1 MLWRTILARGDAMK
15 QMREFLQLIWRH
27 SRAKT
32 VLLFALNLMS
42 SVTEGIGLL
51 LLVPLLAHLQ
61 TDQPILGGVSR
72 WIEKLGLPQSLSG
85 LLGLFFALVVLRSVI
100 SYARTMVWQD
110 FQLNLIDTI
119 RVNSFNAL
127 LHANWNWISNLKK
140 SDHSNFLI
148 NEVDRIDDGVTYT
161 MDFCTG
167 LAAVLAYIV
176 VAASLSFQM
185 AIVALLVGASVMFFM
200 RAQHRRARDLGENLG
215 DAYEDMQ
222 QVVEEGLS
230 SIKLTK
236 ILGNEDRH
244 RNMMADILARLRT
257 QQLAFSKTNAA
268 AGAVFQIVI
277 ALVLVGFLWVGVKIL
292 ELPLPNLLILV
303 LILARLAP
311 MLRSMQN
318 QLNQIL
324 HAWPALRNLDEI
336 TQMAATHRDVLPET
350 IQKIDLQDCITLNGV
365 GFTYQSRKSASLND
379 ITLQFPARKTTAI
392 IGASGAGKSTLA
404 DILMGLLAPD
414 HGEMR
419 VDGELIT
426 DQHRVN
432 WRHSLAYVPQEVF
445 LFHDTIRN
453 NLLWANV
460 GADDAALKQA
470 LQRSAAQFV
479 FDLDD
484 GLDTVVGDAGLRLSG
499 GERQRIALARAMLQN
514 PSVLILDEATSALD
528 TKNEMLIRQSLDQI
542 HGDMTVIVIGHRLPT
557 LENADQVVVLHDGQV
572 NAVGTWAALSQNP
585 DAQIPNEF
593 KRDDAKK

>member
-1 MLWRTILARGDAMK
+1 MLRRSIVAGGNAMK
-15 QMREFLQLIWRH
+15 QMLGFIQLIWRH

-32 VLLFALNLMS
+32 ITLFALNLIS
-42 SVTEGIGLL
+42 SVTEGIGLF

-61 TDQPILGGVSR
+61 KDQPTSGGISG
-72 WIEKLGLPQSLSG
+72 WLETLGLPQSLSG
-85 LLGLFFALVVLRSVI
+85 LLALFFALVVVRSMI
-100 SYARTMVWQD
+100 SYVRTLVWQD

-148 NEVDRIDDGVTYT
+148 NEVDRIDEGVTYT

-167 LAAVLAYIV
+167 LAAVLAYVV

-185 AIVALLVGASVMFFM
+185 AVIALLVGAAVMFSM
-200 RAQHRRARDLGENLG
+200 RAQHRHARDLGENLG

-244 RNMMADILARLRT
+244 RNLMAKILARLRS
-257 QQLAFSKTNAA
+257 QQFAFAKTNAA
-268 AGAVFQIVI
+268 AGAIFQIVI

-292 ELPLPNLLILV
+292 ELPLPSLMILV

-311 MLRSMQN
+311 MLRNMQN

-336 TQMAATHRDVLPET
+336 TKLAKDHNDIAPNIL
-350 IQKIDLQDCITLNGV
+350 QKFDLKDGITLDNI
-365 GFTYQSRKSASLND
+365 GFKYQSRKSAALRDISLR
-379 ITLQFPARKTTAI
+379 FPARKTTAI

-404 DILMGLLAPD
+404 DIVMGLLAPD
-414 HGEMR
+414 QGEML
-419 VDGELIT
+419 VDGQLIG
-426 DQHRVN
+426 DEQRVN
-432 WRHSLAYVPQEVF
+432 WRHSLAYVPQDVF

-453 NLLWANV
+453 NLLWANR
-460 GADDAALKQA
+460 GADDAALEQA

-542 HGDMTVIVIGHRLPT
+542 HGDMTIIVIGHRLPT
-557 LENADQVVVLHDGQV
+557 LENADQVVVLHDGRV
-572 NAVGTWAALSQNP
+572 NAVGTWAELSKNP
-585 DAQIPNEF
+585 DAAIPQEF
-593 KRDDAKK
+593 KIDETQE